1 MSIKINPKYKP
12 LYSAKTR
19 YIYLSGGRGSAKSFT
34 VSDFVLRLTYEVGHK
49 ILYVRYTMTAAAK
62 SIIPEFIEKMDI
74 NGTKDDFT
82 VTQDRIINNKTQCE
96 IIFSGIKTS
105 SGNQTANLKSIQG
118 ITTLVYEEFEEHDNE
133 ESFNVIDLSIRQKG
147 IQNRV
152 IMLSNALHMDSWQ
165 YKRFFEQEEDVT
177 HIHTTYLDNIH
188 NLDDSFLRIA
198 ESTKATNIERYN
210 KDFLGQH
217 YRNLENALWTRD
229 MIIRGTS
236 DHYDRII
243 VAIDPAVT
251 SNKDSDQTGIVV
263 VARRG
268 QGGYVLEDRTGKYKP
283 EQWARIAVELYHK
296 YRADRIVGEVN
307 NGGDMIESVIRQVD
321 KTVYFKQVRAT
332 RGKATRAEPIVSLY
346 QQGLIFHTKTFNELE
361 HQMVTWNYMED
372 KTSPDRVDALVWGM
386 SELFL
391 KNQGG
396 WVL

>member
-34 VSDFVLRLTYEVGHK
+34 VSDFALRLTYEVGHK

-62 SIIPEFIEKMDI
+62 SIIPEFIEKMEI
-74 NGTKDDFT
+74 NGTKGDFN
-82 VTQDRIINNKTQCE
+82 VTQDRIINKKTGSE

-105 SGNQTANLKSIQG
+105 SGNQTASLKSIQG
-118 ITTLVYEEFEEHDNE
+118 ITTLIYEEFEEHPDE
-133 ESFNVIDLSIRQKG
+133 DSFNVIDLSIRQKG
-147 IQNRV
+147 IQNRI
-152 IMLSNALHMDSWQ
+152 IMLSNAIHMDSWQ
-165 YKRFFEQEEDVT
+165 YKRFFEQEKDIT

-188 NLDDSFLRIA
+188 NLDESFLRIA
-198 ESTKATNIERYN
+198 ESTKESNLERYN

-229 MIIRGTS
+229 MILRGSS

-243 VAIDPAVT
+243 VALDPAVT
-251 SNKDSDQTGIVV
+251 SNKDSDETGIIV

-283 EQWARIAVELYHK
+283 EQWAKIAVSLYNK
-296 YRADRIVGEVN
+296 YKADRIVGEVN
-307 NGGDMIESVIRQVD
+307 NGGDMIESVLRQVD
-321 KTVYFKQVRAT
+321 KTVYFKQVRAS
-332 RGKATRAEPIVSLY
+332 RGKATRAEPVVALY
-346 QQGLIFHTKTFNELE
+346 QQGLIFHTKTFTELE

-372 KTSPDRVDALVWGM
+372 KFSPDRVDALVWGM

-391 KNQGG
+391 KNNSG